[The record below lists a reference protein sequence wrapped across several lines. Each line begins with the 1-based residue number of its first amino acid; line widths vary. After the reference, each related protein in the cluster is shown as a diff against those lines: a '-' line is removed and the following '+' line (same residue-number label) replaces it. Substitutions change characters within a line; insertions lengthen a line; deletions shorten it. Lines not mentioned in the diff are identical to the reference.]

1 MLLWD
6 PTSFFGGLEN
16 VKVAV
21 VILFLP
27 QDPTLQS
34 RCVSPPGAAVT
45 ALCRSVRSNHHRSLT
60 TLALSAALCEGSGS
74 PSFASEHPIFYLK
87 PKI

>member
-16 VKVAV
+16 VEVAV

-34 RCVSPPGAAVT
+34 RCVSPPGAGQ
-45 ALCRSVRSNHHRSLT
+45 LPC
-60 TLALSAALCEGSGS
+60 SAAVAAVITTDHSL
-74 PSFASEHPIFYLK
+74 P
-87 PKI
+87 